1 MKKIVFLM
9 PVYNDWDSLSKLL
22 NEINSVIQNITDY
35 KFECIIVNDAS
46 LKKAPEIKKPQNIDY
61 LKIIDMKKNRG
72 HARCIAYG
80 LRYISAKKDHDYAII
95 LDSDGEDRPV
105 EIESLI
111 NKLKR
116 DPETS
121 VVASRVKRSESNIFQ
136 ILYKIHKFITLIF
149 TGKKINFGNY
159 CCLTIKDI
167 NLISNK
173 GSLWCS
179 FSGTIKKYISNLNEI
194 YSNRGLRFYGPSKMS
209 LFNLIVH
216 SFSII
221 AVFKGIV
228 FFRSAVII
236 IILSFF
242 YNFFGSIF
250 LILVQILVILFN
262 LIIFVV
268 SLRENESELIKSEE
282 NVLNEN
288 IITH

>member
-1 MKKIVFLM
+1 MKKIIFLM

-22 NEINSVIQNITDY
+22 YEINSVVQNIAGY

-46 LKKAPEIKKPQNIDY
+46 LKKAPEIKKPKNLDY
-61 LKIIDMKKNRG
+61 LKIINMKKNRG

-80 LRYISAKKDHDYAII
+80 LRYISSRKDHDYAII
-95 LDSDGEDRPV
+95 LDSDGEDRPA
-105 EIESLI
+105 EIKSLI
-111 NKLKR
+111 NKLKE

-121 VVASRVKRSESNIFQ
+121 VVASRVKRSEGKIFQ
-136 ILYKIHKFITLIF
+136 TLYKIHKFITLIF

-179 FSGTIKKYISNLNEI
+179 FSGTIKKYLSNLNEI
-194 YSNRGLRFYGPSKMS
+194 DSNRGLRFFGPSKMS

-221 AVFKGIV
+221 AVFRNIV
-228 FFRSAVII
+228 FFRSALII
-236 IILSFF
+236 IILSFL
-242 YNFFGSIF
+242 YNFFGLI

-268 SLRENESELIKSEE
+268 SFRENESELIKSGE

-288 IITH
+288 IIKH